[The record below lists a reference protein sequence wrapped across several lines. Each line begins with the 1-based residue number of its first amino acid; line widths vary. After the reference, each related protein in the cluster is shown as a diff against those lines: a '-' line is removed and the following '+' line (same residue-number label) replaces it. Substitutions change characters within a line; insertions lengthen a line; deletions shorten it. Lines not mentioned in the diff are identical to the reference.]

1 MYDVVNKAAKLRCE
15 ITAQRVQLAQR
26 FFTHIHHAADL
37 SIVRLSAATR
47 VRGSTT
53 VLGTSIAIAARGNA
67 STTQLSGDCTQRVPP
82 LAPHA
87 AARRSSGRASPDN
100 KITAG
105 VCVAA
110 TAETI
115 TSSSPRPEVDVL
127 PRLTLKPLSGSRYTD
142 PLRPPGITV
151 TVPAARL
158 PRCAHSRAG

>member
-82 LAPHA
+82 LPAHA
-87 AARRSSGRASPDN
+87 AARRSSGRASPDSR
-100 KITAG
+100 ITAG
-105 VCVAA
+105 VRVAA

-115 TSSSPRPEVDVL
+115 TSSSPRPEVA
-127 PRLTLKPLSGSRYTD
+127 PRQRLKPPSGSRDTE

-158 PRCAHSRAG
+158 LRCAHSRVG